1 MIKQSVI
8 HRKEFNTGLG
18 YEDFDKFVIRVTDE
32 MNKLQSHNPYVSY
45 PNDKLAVI
53 TYS

>member
-1 MIKQSVI
+1 MVKQNVI
-8 HRKEFNTGLG
+8 HRKEFNAGQG